1 MLTEHI
7 AYNKNINNF
16 PLSLSLSETQCS
28 MISRTYLA
36 KMVGRVARARRPV
49 ISLHSSMLQQSRQLI
64 QLGPLLDI
72 APGER
77 ASSPL
82 AARHHFHA
90 TGSAWTSACNK

>member
-1 MLTEHI
+1 MKDLLNSCSQDI
-7 AYNKNINNF
+7 CKNLIT
-16 PLSLSLSETQCS
+16 SLCY
-28 MISRTYLA
+28 MIGRTYLA
-36 KMVGRVARARRPV
+36 KMVGRVARACRPV
-49 ISLHSSMLQQSRQLI
+49 ISLHSGMLQQSRQLI